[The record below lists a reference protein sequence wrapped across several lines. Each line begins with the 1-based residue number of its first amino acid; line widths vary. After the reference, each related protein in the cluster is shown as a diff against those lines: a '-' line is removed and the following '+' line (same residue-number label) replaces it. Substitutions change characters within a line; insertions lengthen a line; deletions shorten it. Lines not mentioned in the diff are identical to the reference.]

1 MDITNAKL
9 KTHKLKEMKEF
20 YEQILGFTIENETL
34 NSFQIT
40 LGKSS
45 IEFNDKDVLGK
56 PYYHFACDIPSNQFG
71 EAKIW
76 IKNKTNLLT
85 ENGADEINFTYSV
98 AKSFYFEDPSGN
110 IIEFIARLE
119 DNPSSDKPF
128 SLGSIQKLSEMSLIV
143 PDKMDVVNYLM
154 NNHIVERSDSE
165 ITSTS
170 LSFMSDKKTKVYLL
184 LASSNRKW
192 LFSEKES
199 KVFPIEISLDSGTVL
214 GIDNENEFY
223 LSNLI

>member
-1 MDITNAKL
+1 MDIINTKL

-20 YEQILGFTIENETL
+20 YEQILGFSIENETR

-45 IEFNDKDVLGK
+45 IEFNDNDVVGT
-56 PYYHFACDIPSNQFG
+56 PFYHFACDIPSNQFG
-71 EAKIW
+71 EAKNW
-76 IKNKTNLLT
+76 IKSKMNLLI

-110 IIEFIARLE
+110 IIEFMARLE
-119 DNPSSDKPF
+119 DNPPSDNPF
-128 SLGSIQKLSEMSLIV
+128 SLDSIQKLSEMSLIV
-143 PDKMDVVNYLM
+143 PDKMAVANRLI

-184 LASSNRKW
+184 LASSNRRW
-192 LFSEKES
+192 LFSDKES

-214 GIDNENEFY
+214 GVSNENEFY
-223 LSNLI
+223 INN